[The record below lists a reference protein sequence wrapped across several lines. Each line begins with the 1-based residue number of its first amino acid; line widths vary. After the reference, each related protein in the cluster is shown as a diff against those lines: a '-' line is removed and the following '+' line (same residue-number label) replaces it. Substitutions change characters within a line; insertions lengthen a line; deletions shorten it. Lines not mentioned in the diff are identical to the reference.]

1 MMNLRPHGFSLRQL
15 QYVVAVA
22 DGLSFHRAADDCHV
36 SQPSLS
42 LQIAELERVLAIKIF
57 DRNRHRVALTA
68 AGREFVES
76 ARAVLR
82 AADALV
88 ETARRCTDPLS
99 GTLRIGVIPTIS
111 PYWLPQLTPALQ
123 KVYPQLRIM
132 WLEDKTR
139 ALVRALQANEVDAA
153 LVALEAEI
161 GEVER
166 QVIAKDPFVLVAP
179 AENPLVA
186 KSTPAKASELH
197 GATVLVLDDEHCFG
211 KQALEFCLRAKAR
224 DQEFRATSLATLISM
239 VAAGMGVTLL
249 PTLAVPSEVRIHNL
263 RVRRVADS
271 EAVRTIGLVWR
282 KNSSLTPALRKLASS
297 MSDAYPK
304 RPTDHATRIA
314 QKKMDAASEGAKANR
329 P

>member
-1 MMNLRPHGFSLRQL
+1 MNFSPHGFSLRQL
-15 QYVVAVA
+15 QYAVAVA
-22 DGLSFHRAADDCHV
+22 DWLSFNRAADECHV

-57 DRNRHRVALTA
+57 DRDRHRVALTA
-68 AGREFVES
+68 AGRDFVES

-82 AADALV
+82 AADALG

-111 PYWLPQLTPALQ
+111 PYWLPELTPALQ

-179 AENPLVA
+179 AEIPLVA
-186 KSTPAKASELH
+186 KSAPAKAAELH
-197 GATVLVLDDEHCFG
+197 GATVMVLDDEHCFG
-211 KQALEFCLRAKAR
+211 RQALEFCLRSKAR
-224 DQEFRATSLATLISM
+224 DHQFRATSLATIISM
-239 VAAGMGVTLL
+239 IAAGAGVTLL
-249 PTLAVPSEVRIHNL
+249 PTLAVPSEVRMHNL
-263 RVRRVADS
+263 RVRRLADT

-282 KNSSLTPALRKLASS
+282 KNSSLTPALCELATS

-304 RPTDHATRIA
+304 RRKPNSTGNPTAR
-314 QKKMDAASEGAKANR
+314 GAR
-329 P
+329 TV